1 MREAKAV
8 ACLDECLGSHG
19 PSLLVNA
26 ISTRLSCAGT
36 LVFVAWMPYFE
47 YARSEGSGGTARML
61 RPL

>member
-1 MREAKAV
+1 MREAKALTG
-8 ACLDECLGSHG
+8 LDECLGSHE
-19 PSLLVNA
+19 PSLLVNE

-36 LVFVAWMPYFE
+36 LVFVAWMSYFE